1 MKFNAANDLL
11 DHVGETLGQTEWHEI
26 DQAQVNLFADATR
39 DHQWIHTD
47 LERAR
52 TGPFGGTIA
61 HGYLTLALA
70 PMFLYE
76 TVTID
81 NLTAG
86 VNYGLNKVR
95 FPAPVP
101 VGSSV
106 RATVVL
112 TDAKPRGEGVE
123 ATFGLTVEVTGS
135 TRPACV
141 AEAIVIYQ

>member
-1 MKFNAANDLL
+1 MNFTSPQDLL
-11 DHVGETLGQTEWHEI
+11 DHVGETLGTTQWHEI
-26 DQAQVNLFADATR
+26 DQPQVNQFADATR

-47 LERAR
+47 PERAR
-52 TGPFGGTIA
+52 TGPFGGAIA

-112 TDAKPRGEGVE
+112 AGAKPRGEGVE
-123 ATFGLTVEVTGS
+123 ATFGITVEVTGAD
-135 TRPACV
+135 RPACV
-141 AEAIVIYQ
+141 AEAIVLYQ

>member
-1 MKFNAANDLL
+1 MNFGSPKDLL
-11 DHVGETLGQTEWHEI
+11 DHVGETLGRTEWHEI

-47 LERAR
+47 PERAR

-76 TVTID
+76 TVAID

-101 VGSSV
+101 VGGSV
-106 RATVVL
+106 RATVTL
-112 TDAKPRGEGVE
+112 NDAKPRGAGVE
-123 ATFGLTVEVTGS
+123 ATFGIAVEVTGS
-135 TRPACV
+135 NRPACV
-141 AEAIVIYQ
+141 AEAVVIYQ